1 MTEFPFFRKPQK
13 NARKSHF
20 PKNEE
25 FRHSVIL
32 KIYELEDWKMSKIL
46 THVKIADQSM
56 CPFLGTTCRYWHCM
70 AWRSETEGASG
81 YCALIEK
88 EEEDDDVLY

>member
-1 MTEFPFFRKPQK
+1 
-13 NARKSHF
+13 
-20 PKNEE
+20 
-25 FRHSVIL
+25 
-32 KIYELEDWKMSKIL
+32 MSKIL
-46 THVKIADQSM
+46 TPVKIADQSM
-56 CPFLGTTCRYWHCM
+56 CPFLGTTCRHWYCM